1 MPTHL
6 KQTEPARIEDVAPG
20 AREPSLQSDRDSLKI
35 YLNEIGKTPL
45 LKIEEE
51 LKLAAR
57 IRKGDKSARQHM
69 ISANLRL
76 VVRIALDYK
85 DFGLPLQ
92 DLISEGNI
100 GLIKAVDRYD
110 PSKGGKLSTYASW
123 WIKQSIQRALA
134 NQSKTIR
141 LPVHAV
147 AKISQIRKTAR
158 ALTEKLGHEVTEE
171 ELAAELRMPLE
182 KLIHLRSVAVH
193 PASLDAPL
201 GESADASL
209 LGDIVRDE
217 GASSPSEALGSKNVS
232 SDLARAVNSLG
243 EREAMIIRMRFG
255 LDGNDE
261 MTLEEIGK
269 KFNVTRERIRQL
281 EQLSIKHMRRLMENR
296 DNQRSSEEIVED
308 SIEKGRMEVVKQFV
322 QSRNLLA
329 ITDSKSDKI
338 MGRS

>member
-57 IRKGDKSARQHM
+57 IRKGYESARQHM

-110 PSKGGKLSTYASW
+110 PSKGG
-123 WIKQSIQRALA
+123 
-134 NQSKTIR
+134 
-141 LPVHAV
+141 
-147 AKISQIRKTAR
+147 
-158 ALTEKLGHEVTEE
+158 
-171 ELAAELRMPLE
+171 
-182 KLIHLRSVAVH
+182 
-193 PASLDAPL
+193 
-201 GESADASL
+201 
-209 LGDIVRDE
+209 
-217 GASSPSEALGSKNVS
+217 
-232 SDLARAVNSLG
+232 
-243 EREAMIIRMRFG
+243 
-255 LDGNDE
+255 
-261 MTLEEIGK
+261 
-269 KFNVTRERIRQL
+269 
-281 EQLSIKHMRRLMENR
+281 
-296 DNQRSSEEIVED
+296 
-308 SIEKGRMEVVKQFV
+308 
-322 QSRNLLA
+322 
-329 ITDSKSDKI
+329 
-338 MGRS
+338 